1 MQLQRRI
8 GLVGLTF
15 AAFTGMVGSGWLFGP
30 MLTAQVAGPAALI
43 AWAIGG
49 VAMFLL
55 ALSFAEVSG
64 TLPLAGGVARIPH
77 FSHGGMTSM
86 VMGWSAWLGYCS
98 TAPIETA
105 VMLRYSA
112 EALPWLY
119 AANPTSDTDFTVFGW
134 IFAVASLAVFVLIN
148 AFGVAL
154 FARINNTITWFK
166 LAIPLLIVAV
176 LLYDSF
182 DGANLTDAPG
192 GFMPYGWAGVMAAV
206 STGGVIFSFIGF
218 RHAIDLAGEAKNPQ
232 VNLPLSLMLAILIS
246 LVLYILLQLAFMGA
260 VPSDLL
266 SNGWGKLH
274 FSQNLGPLAG
284 VAMAVGVVWLS
295 AVVFAGAV
303 IGPFG
308 GALVAVGSNARLLYG
323 MARNKTMPRF
333 LEALSNAGVP
343 LVAMLINFAVGAV
356 MLFVPFDTIV
366 ALNGAAI
373 TLSFVAGPIAI
384 YAFRRELPD
393 RIRVF
398 KAPFAP
404 AVGLIGMLVVTLVV
418 YWSGWDTTRIL
429 IAVIVVGVL
438 LYPVLRQR
446 VDNEPSNWRR
456 ALWLAPYLGGLTLL
470 SWLGNFGGGE
480 EVIPFGWDLILALLL
495 SIMGFVLAFMSR
507 TRRPELLAMLAH
519 HKVEEVVVTDST
531 PY

>member
-30 MLTAQVAGPAALI
+30 MLTAQVAGPAALL

-77 FSHGGMTSM
+77 FSHGSTTSM
-86 VMGWSAWLGYCS
+86 VMGWSAWIGYCS

-105 VMLRYSA
+105 VMLRYAS
-112 EALPWLY
+112 EVMPWLY
-119 AANPTSDTDFTVFGW
+119 LPGHSGETDFTTIGW
-134 IFAVASLAVFVLIN
+134 IFAVAVLAMFVVIN

-154 FARINNTITWFK
+154 FAKINNTITWFK

-182 DGANLTDAPG
+182 DGSNLTDHG

-206 STGGVIFSFIGF
+206 STGGGIFSFIGF
-218 RHAIDLAGEAKNPQ
+218 RHAIDLAGEAENPQ

-246 LVLYILLQLAFMGA
+246 LVLYVLLQLAFMGA
-260 VPSDLL
+260 VPGDLL
-266 SNGWGKLH
+266 SGGWSKLH
-274 FSQNLGPLAG
+274 FGQNLGPLAG
-284 VAMAVGVVWLS
+284 VAMAVGLVWMSSIVL
-295 AVVFAGAV
+295 AGAV
-303 IGPFG
+303 VGPFG

-323 MARNKTMPRF
+323 MARNKSMPRV
-333 LEALSNAGVP
+333 LENLSGSGVP
-343 LVAMLINFAVGAV
+343 MIAMLVNFVIGAV
-356 MLFVPFDTIV
+356 MLFVPFETIV
-366 ALNGAAI
+366 ALNGSAI

-384 YAFRRELPD
+384 YAFRKELPD
-393 RIRVF
+393 RLRVF

-404 AVGLIGMLVVTLVV
+404 AVGVIGMLVVTLVV
-418 YWSGWDTTRIL
+418 YWSGWHTTKIL
-429 IAVIVVGVL
+429 IAVIAVGIL
-438 LYPVLRQR
+438 LYPLLRQR
-446 VDNEPSNWRR
+446 ADGEPSHWRR
-456 ALWLAPYLGGLTLL
+456 ALWLVPYLGGLALL

-480 EVIPFGWDLILALLL
+480 EVIPFGWDLLVALALAV
-495 SIMGFVLAFMSR
+495 MGFVLAFMSR
-507 TRRPELLAMLAH
+507 TRRPELLAMIAH
-519 HKVEEVVVTDST
+519 HKVDEVILTDST

>member
-8 GLVGLTF
+8 GLIGLTF

-30 MLTAQVAGPAALI
+30 MLTAQLAGPAALL
-43 AWAIGG
+43 AWVIGG

-64 TLPLAGGVARIPH
+64 LLPLAGGVARIPH
-77 FSHGGMTSM
+77 FSHGSM
-86 VMGWSAWLGYCS
+86 VSMTMGWSAWLGYCS

-105 VMLRYSA
+105 VMLRYAS

-119 AANPTSDTDFTVFGW
+119 LPGASGSTDFTTWGW
-134 IFAVASLAVFVLIN
+134 IFAVAALALFVVIN

-166 LAIPLLIVAV
+166 LAIPLLIIA
-176 LLYDSF
+176 LFLIDSF
-182 DGANLTDAPG
+182 DPGNLTAGGG
-192 GFMPYGWAGVMAAV
+192 GFMPYGWTGVMAAV
-206 STGGVIFSFIGF
+206 STGGVVFSFIGF

-232 VNLPLSLMLAILIS
+232 VNLPLSLMLAIAIS
-246 LVLYILLQLAFMGA
+246 LALYLLLQLAFIGA
-260 VPSDLL
+260 LPPDML
-266 SNGWGKLH
+266 SGGWSKMH
-274 FSQNLGPLAG
+274 FTDNLGPLSG
-284 VAMAVGVVWLS
+284 VAMALGMVWLS
-295 AVVFAGAV
+295 AVVFGGAV

-333 LEALSNAGVP
+333 LEALSNSGVP
-343 LVAMLINFAVGAV
+343 LVALLVNFVVGAA
-356 MLFVPFDTIV
+356 MLFIPFETIV

-373 TLSFVAGPIAI
+373 TLSFAAGPIAI

-393 RIRVF
+393 RPRVF

-404 AVGLIGMLVVTLVV
+404 VLGYVGMLVVTLVI

-429 IAVIVVGVL
+429 VGVIAVGIL
-438 LYPVLRQR
+438 LYPLLRQR
-446 VDNEPSNWRR
+446 VEDEPSHWRR
-456 ALWLAPYLGGLTLL
+456 ALWLLPYLGGVALL

-480 EVIPFGWDLILALLL
+480 EVIPFGWDLALAALLAAL
-495 SIMGFVLAFMSR
+495 GYGLAFVSR
-507 TRRPELLAMLAH
+507 TRRPELLAMISRH
-519 HKVEEVVVTDST
+519 RVDEVALTDST